1 MILSQYA
8 PDPTRPESAEER
20 QRAMHTAARPLADAI
35 EAVADWL
42 GTVWDFDPDAVD
54 EHDLDTMRLVLWWF
68 GMMPGELRAACIAHV
83 KWERADYRRRNPDA
97 DQRPLTLLGVTMQ
110 GRNVG

>member
-1 MILSQYA
+1 MSLSQYA

-20 QRAMHTAARPLADAI
+20 QRAMHMAARPLADAI

-42 GTVWDFDPDAVD
+42 GSVWDFDPDAVD
-54 EHDLDTMRLVLWWF
+54 EHDLATMRAVLAWVETMPETLRFWCLV
-68 GMMPGELRAACIAHV
+68 RV
-83 KWERADYRRRNPDA
+83 KFERASFRARNPDA
-97 DQRPLTLLGVTMQ
+97 EQRPLTLLGVTMQ